1 MASEIT
7 AAVIV
12 EVDPPGRALPHTA
25 PLAVVACVAP
35 ERHTLGAQALQA
47 LLASQEWRV
56 AFLGAE
62 TPVGF
67 LVDFVAFRAPKVVL
81 LSVKSPEAVPAAR
94 SPRPNAWRR
103 STAAAR
109 GAAARPR
116 SGAASSAA
124 RDAFDLVTDDM
135 VEASGWLAERR
146 DAWPGARASPRA
158 APAG

>member
-1 MASEIT
+1 MWATRELGIADEHMASEIT

-35 ERHTLGAQALQA
+35 ERHALGAKALQA

-81 LSVKSPEAVPAAR
+81 LSVKSPEAVPAAL
-94 SPRPNAWRR
+94 
-103 STAAAR
+103 TAAQRLKALHEPPLTVLG
-109 GAAARPR
+109 GAAVRRGVER
-116 SGAASSAA
+116 SW
-124 RDAFDLVTDDM
+124 DAFDLVTDDM

-146 DAWPGARASPRA
+146 DA
-158 APAG
+158 